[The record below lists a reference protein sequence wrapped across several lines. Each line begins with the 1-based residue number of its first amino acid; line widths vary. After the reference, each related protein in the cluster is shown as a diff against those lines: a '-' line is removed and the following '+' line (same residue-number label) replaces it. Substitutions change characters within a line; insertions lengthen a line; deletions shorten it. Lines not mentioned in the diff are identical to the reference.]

1 MIRPLKSRATP
12 YSLLSSYSR
21 EVAKNAER
29 LKSDG
34 GISSGPYQ
42 AKSPTERAATAR
54 AAVSA
59 E

>member
-1 MIRPLKSRATP
+1 
-12 YSLLSSYSR
+12 LLSSYSR

-42 AKSPTERAATAR
+42 AKSSTERAATAR